1 MNDVQIKNSFDKV
14 TIERIMRSFFHTVIT
29 AALFG
34 AASMA
39 ITAASG
45 FDTGNPAVNS
55 ILVFTC
61 SQLYNTLKEYKTGQ
75 APTAPVAPDN
85 QAN

>member
-1 MNDVQIKNSFDKV
+1 
-14 TIERIMRSFFHTVIT
+14 
-29 AALFG
+29 
-34 AASMA
+34 MA